1 MFSLLIIC
9 HSLFTERAETV
20 LKQLVVAV
28 QSSKTKEKKENVEE
42 EEKKDE
48 EEVILEDDVITP
60 TNEIPAT
67 LQEPPIE
74 DLTKQLD
81 QTKLTVA
88 RKISGS
94 RLKRQTKSISGKLYS
109 QFK

>member
-9 HSLFTERAETV
+9 PSLFTERAETV

-48 EEVILEDDVITP
+48 EEVVLEDDVITP

-88 RKISGS
+88 
-94 RLKRQTKSISGKLYS
+94 
-109 QFK
+109 